1 MTQTT
6 LKLTIFQIE
15 MLKNVACLG
24 NAFPYKI
31 STFIGNSLGST
42 GTVIDPSKRQAA
54 NDNFWLAEPAPST
67 SWLQRFKS
75 SFSRRGKGTGA

>member
-1 MTQTT
+1 MTHTA
-6 LKLTIFQIE
+6 LRFTIFQIE

-24 NAFPYKI
+24 NSFPYKI

-42 GTVIDPSKRQAA
+42 GTVIDPLKQQAA
-54 NDNFWLAEPAPST
+54 NDNFYFAEPAPST